1 MKKASAFSKQTIDF
15 LAKAGRQKSPLWL
28 DKNRPE
34 FEKVVLA
41 PLKNL
46 AGHLKTELQPL
57 ARDYRFPQKGIGRLK
72 RPAPWAAEHGG
83 HLYRNWMTYSASVP
97 RTSRFEHNPN
107 LFFMIDTTDPKDT
120 VLVAGGLYMPSSKQ
134 LRALREAIAVN
145 ATAFEQLFATKEFS
159 RCFPGGFSDERISS
173 RPPRGFDPNHP
184 RMPWLKLQAFF
195 VWKPYT
201 RREFTSRDFP
211 RLVARDF
218 KQILRLNALLDQVIR
233 GYSPK
238 TLPVKTKAQQKAAT
252 SELLERLADVEAP
265 RRPMDF

>member
-1 MKKASAFSKQTIDF
+1 MKKAPAFSKQTIDF
-15 LAKAGRQKSPLWL
+15 LIKAGRQKSPTWL
-28 DKNRPE
+28 ERNRPE
-34 FEKVVLA
+34 FEQVVLE

-46 AGHLKTELQPL
+46 AQVLKTELSPL

-72 RPAPWAAEHGG
+72 RPAHRIAEHGG
-83 HLYRNWMTYSASVP
+83 SAYKNWMTYSASTP

-134 LRALREAIAVN
+134 TRALREAIATN
-145 ATAFEQLFATKEFS
+145 ATAFDRLFASKEFA

-173 RPPRGFDPNHP
+173 RPTRGFDPAHP
-184 RMPWLKLQAFF
+184 RMSWLRLQAFF
-195 VWKPYT
+195 VWRPYT
-201 RREFTSRDFP
+201 RREFASRDFP
-211 RLVARDF
+211 KLVARDF
-218 KQILRLNALLDQVIR
+218 KQILRLNALLDQVVR

-238 TLPVKTKAQQKAAT
+238 SAVLKPKEQS
-252 SELLERLADVEAP
+252 SELLARLSDIEAP